1 MHARI
6 ILGGLLA
13 VWSVAGWADVPQRNL
28 LVQWRVVST
37 AAQDTHATGLRQGE
51 VVVDTRHGVSGSG
64 VLAWSTTHSQRAQD
78 VDGEVLVLN
87 GARASLAVRRQQPV
101 TRWQWVVQVPL
112 SAQGQLPSS
121 ASRPQAGGGVG
132 PSASL
137 LSDTVWLDR
146 GQGMS
151 VRPRW
156 SGGHAPVQVE
166 LDAEMDSPGN
176 QSNFDP
182 DGQAAGASARTLVRT
197 TLGMALDEW
206 TPVARTGGALQRQS
220 SSAWHSETVRRDE
233 QAELQIRVRLP

>member
-13 VWSVAGWADVPQRNL
+13 AWSLCGWAQLPQRNL

-37 AAQDTHATGLRQGE
+37 AARDTHAAGLRHGE
-51 VVVDTRHGVSGSG
+51 LVVDTRRGVSGSG
-64 VLAWSTTHSQRAQD
+64 ALEWSTTQSRRGED

-101 TRWQWVVQVPL
+101 TRWQWVAQVPL
-112 SAQGQLPSS
+112 SAQGQLPS
-121 ASRPQAGGGVG
+121 ASRPQAGGGVS

-146 GQGMS
+146 GHGVS

-166 LDAEMDSPGN
+166 LEAELDNAGA
-176 QSNFDP
+176 QSGFDP
-182 DGQAAGASARTLVRT
+182 DGQAASASARTLVRT

-220 SSAWHSETVRRDE
+220 SNAWHSETVRGDE